1 VIRNG
6 DSGSNVIGGR
16 RGPSLFA
23 ALETLGRVVC
33 VRIYSVAL
41 MAVCFDLF
49 TRQKTVVV
57 VDDFG

>member
-1 VIRNG
+1 
-6 DSGSNVIGGR
+6 
-16 RGPSLFA
+16 LFA

>member
-1 VIRNG
+1 
-6 DSGSNVIGGR
+6 
-16 RGPSLFA
+16 LC
-23 ALETLGRVVC
+23 LEPP
-33 VRIYSVAL
+33 SVAL